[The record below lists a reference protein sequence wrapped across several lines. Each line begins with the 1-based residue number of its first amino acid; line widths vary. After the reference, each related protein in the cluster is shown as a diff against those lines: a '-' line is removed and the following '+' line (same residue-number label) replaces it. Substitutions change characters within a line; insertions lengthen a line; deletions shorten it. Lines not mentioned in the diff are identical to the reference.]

1 MVAQINSAYIG
12 ARPWKLISRLLSYL
26 LFEGR
31 PLTTKGRWINP
42 LVFALFRFAKH
53 LPAVRKVR
61 EPVFIL
67 GTGRSGTTV
76 LGIVLSIHREVGFLN
91 EPKALWH
98 VVHPNEDLI
107 GNYTQEA
114 ARYRLGAADATN
126 VRRNWIHRVY
136 GAYLAATCSQ
146 RVVDK
151 YPELIFRVPFVKAL
165 FPDAKFV
172 FLMRNGW
179 DTCRSIERWS
189 ERLGKHVNGESH
201 DWWGVKRRKWRLLV
215 EQIVPEHADLALH
228 RAEIAKFTKQSD
240 MAAVEWIVTMREGL
254 TLLENNPA
262 EVMGIRFEDLSQQP
276 ESVLRKLGEFLG
288 LADDA
293 VFLEYGKKML
303 HSVSDAGAFDLH
315 PLLVAPFNETM
326 ERLGYA

>member
-1 MVAQINSAYIG
+1 MVAQIDTSYIRQ
-12 ARPWKLISRLLSYL
+12 RPAKLLSRLISYA

-42 LVFALFRFAKH
+42 LVFALFRIVRR
-53 LPAVRKVR
+53 LPATRKVCK
-61 EPVFIL
+61 PVFIL

-114 ARYRLGAADATN
+114 ARYRLDVADATDD
-126 VRRNWIHRVY
+126 RRKWIHRIY
-136 GAYLAATCSQ
+136 GAYLLTTISN

-165 FPDAKFV
+165 FPDAKFI
-172 FLMRNGW
+172 FLMRSGW
-179 DTCRSIERWS
+179 DTCSSIERWS
-189 ERLGKHVNGESH
+189 GRMGVQMNGDVH
-201 DWWGVKRRKWRLLV
+201 DWWGVNRRKWQLMV
-215 EQIVPEHADLALH
+215 EQIIPEHADLAPH
-228 RAEIAKFTKQSD
+228 QSEIEKFTNQTD

-254 TLLENNPA
+254 ALLERNPA
-262 EVMGIRFEDLSQQP
+262 DVVGIRFEDLSRQP
-276 ESVLRKLGEFLG
+276 VPVLHKLTEFLD
-288 LADDA
+288 LAYDK
-293 VFLEYGKKML
+293 VFLEYGRKTL
-303 HSVSDAGAFDLH
+303 HAVPDARTFTLH
-315 PLLVAPFNETM
+315 PLLDAPFNETM
-326 ERLGYA
+326 KRLGYD